1 MNIKL
6 LDEILKELPKDK
18 VSSVEFEAANIVVY
32 TTDKEFLFNGR
43 NLLRDIVKKFKK
55 RIALRADTSI
65 LLPEEETKKKVQE
78 ILPDVTIDKFLFESA
93 RSSLTLEV
101 DNVGSAVGQGGSNLK
116 AIQQNTNWSVN
127 IRRKPPM
134 RSLTVDTM
142 RAVEFQES
150 EYRRKFL
157 NNVGKRIYGGWKSG
171 KIKGWSRV
179 TVLGSGLQIGRSA
192 WYLQTSESRIL
203 FDCGV
208 DPAVP
213 HGDPNEYPYL
223 DSPDFKLED
232 IDAVVVSHAHI
243 DHVGLLP
250 YLYKLGYKGPIYC
263 TEPTRDIM
271 ALSLIDTVKIWTND
285 SNSKTSPLYKVEDIK
300 EMLKHV
306 ITLDYE
312 EVTDIAP
319 DIRLTM
325 YNAGHI
331 IGSAFCHINIG
342 NGMHNFMY
350 AGDFNFSNKQ
360 RLLNRAHTTFPR
372 LESMT
377 LEATTCGPKDQS
389 MPREEGEEELLKLL
403 LDGYVNGGKV
413 LMPVFGVGRSQ
424 EMLLTI
430 AHLIEEERLP
440 KDFKVYIDGMV
451 GEVTAIHTAYPE
463 FLNHQLRN
471 RILRGDNPFLLEN
484 FEQVSS
490 HQRRQE
496 IIESQEP
503 CLVLATSGMMNGG
516 SSVEYFK
523 NFAGDENNMII
534 FVGYQAQGTLGR
546 KVKDGEKDILL
557 ANTGSADDRLKVNLR
572 VEQMK
577 GAFSGHSDLYSTKKF
592 LQTLSV
598 KPQQF
603 ILNHSE
609 AGKIKFFAD
618 VLRKTYTDARVYTPD
633 NLDSIRLGRDEG
645 SKREF
650 GEF

>member
-18 VSSVEFEAANIVVY
+18 VSSVEFEAANIVIY
-32 TTDKEFLFNGR
+32 TIDKDFLFNGR
-43 NLLRDIVKKFKK
+43 DQLRSIVSKFKK
-55 RIALRADTSI
+55 RIALRADNSI
-65 LLPEEETKKKVQE
+65 LLNEKETKEKVKLVLKD
-78 ILPDVTIDKFLFESA
+78 INIGNFLFDSA
-93 RSSLTLEV
+93 RSMLTIEV
-101 DNVGSAVGQGGSNLK
+101 DNVGSAVGQGGSNLRE
-116 AIQQNTNWSVN
+116 IQKHTHWSVN
-127 IRRKPPM
+127 IRRIPPM
-134 RSLTVDTM
+134 RSVTVDTM

-171 KIKGWSRV
+171 KIRGWSRV
-179 TVLGSGLQIGRSA
+179 TVLGSGMQIGRSA

-203 FDCGV
+203 FDCGI

-213 HGDPNEYPYL
+213 HGDSNEFPYL
-223 DSPDFKLED
+223 DSPDFKIED
-232 IDAVVVSHAHI
+232 IDAIVVSHAHI
-243 DHVGLLP
+243 DHVGFLP
-250 YLYKLGYKGPIYC
+250 YLYKLGFKGPIYC

-271 ALSLIDTVKIWTND
+271 ALSLIDTVKIWSNDTN
-285 SNSKTSPLYKVEDIK
+285 SSPLYKVEDIK

-306 ITLDYE
+306 ITLNYE

-319 DIRLTM
+319 DLRLTL

-331 IGSAFCHINIG
+331 IGSAFCHVNIG

-350 AGDFNFSNKQ
+350 GADYNFSNKQ
-360 RLLNRAHTTFPR
+360 RLLNRAHTEFPR

-377 LEATTCGPKDQS
+377 IEATNCGPRDQS
-389 MPREEGEEELLKLL
+389 LAREEGEEELLKLL
-403 LDGYVNGGKV
+403 LDTYVNKGKV
-413 LMPVFGVGRSQ
+413 LIPVFGIGRSQ

-440 KDFKVYIDGMV
+440 KDLKVFIDGMV

-471 RILRGDNPFLLEN
+471 RILRRDNPFMLEN
-484 FEQVSS
+484 FKQVTSAKE
-490 HQRRQE
+490 RAE
-496 IIESQEP
+496 IIESTEP
-503 CLVLATSGMMNGG
+503 CVVLATSGMMNGG

-523 NFAGDENNMII
+523 NFAPKEENMII
-534 FVGYQAQGTLGR
+534 FVGYQANGTLGR
-546 KVKDGEKDILL
+546 KVKDGEKDILI
-557 ANTGSADDRLKVNLR
+557 ANTGSENDRLKVNLR

-577 GAFSGHSDLYSTKKF
+577 GAFSGHSDLYSAKKF

-598 KPQQF
+598 KPQKF
-603 ILNHSE
+603 IVNHGE
-609 AGKIKFFAD
+609 PGKIGFFGETLKKI
-618 VLRKTYTDARVYTPD
+618 VPKCKVYTPE
-633 NLDSIRLGRDEG
+633 NLESIRLGREDQG
-645 SKREF
+645 RRDF

>member
-6 LDEILKELPKDK
+6 LDEILKELPKEK
-18 VSSVEFEAANIVVY
+18 ISSVEFEAANIVIY
-32 TTDKEFLFNGR
+32 TIDKDFLFNGR
-43 NLLRDIVKKFKK
+43 DQLRKIVSKFKK
-55 RIALRADTSI
+55 RIALRADPSI
-65 LLPEEETKKKVQE
+65 LLTEEETKEKVKT
-78 ILPDVTIDKFLFESA
+78 ILTDVNMGNFLFEPA
-93 RSSLTLEV
+93 RSTLTIEV
-101 DNVGSAVGQGGSNLK
+101 DNVGSAVGQGGSNLRE
-116 AIQQNTNWSVN
+116 IQKQTHWSVN
-127 IRRKPPM
+127 IRRIPPM
-134 RSLTVDTM
+134 RSVTVDTM

-171 KIKGWSRV
+171 KIRGWSRV
-179 TVLGSGLQIGRSA
+179 TVLGSGMQIGRSA

-203 FDCGV
+203 FDCGI

-213 HGDPNEYPYL
+213 HGDNNEFPYL
-223 DSPDFKLED
+223 DAPDFKIED
-232 IDAVVVSHAHI
+232 VDAVVISHAHI

-250 YLYKLGYKGPIYC
+250 YLVKIGYKGPIYC

-271 ALSLIDTVKIWTND
+271 SLSLIDTVKIWNNTTD
-285 SNSKTSPLYKVEDIK
+285 VAPIYKAEDIK

-306 ITLDYE
+306 ITIGYE

-319 DIRLTM
+319 DIRLTL

-350 AGDFNFSNKQ
+350 GADYNFSNKQ
-360 RLLNRAHTTFPR
+360 RLLNRAHTEFPR

-377 LEATTCGPKDQS
+377 IEATNCGPRDQS
-389 MPREEGEEELLKLL
+389 MPREEGEEELLKLI
-403 LDGYVNGGKV
+403 LDAYVNKGKV
-413 LMPVFGVGRSQ
+413 LMPVFGIGRSQ

-440 KDFKVYIDGMV
+440 KDLKVYIDGMV

-463 FLNHQLRN
+463 FLNYQLRN
-471 RILRGDNPFLLEN
+471 RILKGDNPFLLEN
-484 FEQVSS
+484 FVQVTSS
-490 HQRRQE
+490 KQRAE
-496 IIESQEP
+496 ILESTEP
-503 CLVLATSGMMNGG
+503 CVVLATSGMMNGG

-523 NFAGDENNMII
+523 KFAPHEENMII
-534 FVGYQAQGTLGR
+534 FVGYQANGTLGR
-546 KVKDGEKDILL
+546 KVKDGEKDILI
-557 ANTGSADDRLKVNLR
+557 ANTGSEDDRLKVNLR

-577 GAFSGHSDLYSTKKF
+577 GAFSGHSDLYSAKKF

-598 KPQQF
+598 KPQKF
-603 ILNHSE
+603 IVNHGE
-609 AGKIKFFAD
+609 PGKIKFFGEAIKK
-618 VLRKTYTDARVYTPD
+618 VIPEAKIYTPD
-633 NLDSIRLGRDEG
+633 NLESIRLGREDYG
-645 SKREF
+645 RRDF